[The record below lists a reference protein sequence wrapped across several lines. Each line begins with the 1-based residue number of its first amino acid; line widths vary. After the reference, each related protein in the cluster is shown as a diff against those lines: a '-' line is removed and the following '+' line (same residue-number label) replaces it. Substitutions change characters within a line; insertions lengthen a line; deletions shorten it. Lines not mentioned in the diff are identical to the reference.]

1 MYRRLKIGS
10 IKNYIDLYVYEES
23 EQGLDMWSKDSL
35 VYSLGKFKMD
45 PKMAITDKE
54 LDGNGED
61 EDSKGSNSKKRV
73 GKNKVLSNWEAANDP
88 HVKHYVEPSIPA
100 KRMTKEFGVV
110 IDEMSGLS
118 QIDEIDDLRTLK
130 QKRMGENRDVGLL
143 DTAYWNFVSLNKV
156 NHTWSLL
163 NV

>member
-45 PKMAITDKE
+45 PKMAVTDKE
-54 LDGNGED
+54 LDGNDED
-61 EDSKGSNSKKRV
+61 EYSKDSNSKRKM
-73 GKNKVLSNWEAANDP
+73 GKKVLSNWEAANDP
-88 HVKHYVEPSIPA
+88 LEKHYVQRTIPA

-118 QIDEIDDLRTLK
+118 
-130 QKRMGENRDVGLL
+130 
-143 DTAYWNFVSLNKV
+143 
-156 NHTWSLL
+156 
-163 NV
+163 